1 MKKVLSL
8 ILALVMIFTALPVA
22 FAVNTEKPFEN
33 SAFHE
38 VGDYKLH
45 YRTYEAKGEEK
56 NQIMLIHGFCLSTA
70 TFEELAEIYAEKGYK
85 TVLVDVPNFG

>member
-1 MKKVLSL
+1 MMKKVLSAVL
-8 ILALVMIFTALPVA
+8 AILLIFTAVPFA

-45 YRTYEAKGEEK
+45 YRTYEAKGTEK
-56 NQIMLIHGFCLSTA
+56 M
-70 TFEELAEIYAEKGYK
+70 KGISQ
-85 TVLVDVPNFG
+85 